1 MFIVFGYFFLLL
13 TLALRTFFTLLVAAL
28 IPKNKQFSMLSTT
41 VPYFNAFSST
51 FICSCR
57 FFIYLFIL
65 FSTFS
70 TKRVNVINARC
81 CCASYLLYTT
91 INTKVAC
98 PSRKNADK
106 QVNFGVD
113 PCMRSGHRTV
123 AAIAESTAAR

>member
-1 MFIVFGYFFLLL
+1 MPVFVKHYLQAHCAFTDTVRRTTFKAV
-13 TLALRTFFTLLVAAL
+13 LARPIHDA
-28 IPKNKQFSMLSTT
+28 
-41 VPYFNAFSST
+41 
-51 FICSCR
+51 
-57 FFIYLFIL
+57 
-65 FSTFS
+65 
-70 TKRVNVINARC
+70 RVNVINARC

-123 AAIAESTAAR
+123 AAKQQAQQQDNECCNALQRFLSEYQQTNKQYQDTKTGYKQTK